1 MDGNSDAQFT
11 SAVAIVTGA
20 SSGIGLDIAR
30 RLASE
35 GASVVMVARRGDE
48 LESEAAA
55 LRCRGLEAV
64 AVKADLSHAEAPQQ
78 VVEAAVR
85 EYGRVDCLVNDAAV
99 VRHHPVEDWNTAGFD
114 EHLAVNVR
122 APFFLVQ
129 QALPFLR
136 ESAWGAV
143 VNISSSSG
151 ALYLRGQSVYG
162 MTKSALDYLTRSLA
176 GELAPQGVRVNGVA
190 PGPIDTPIHA
200 TWAADLEEAYVWLAK
215 QVPLGRVGSTADI
228 VETVLFLL
236 SSRASFITGAVVPV
250 DGGQVVRP

>member
-1 MDGNSDAQFT
+1 MGDQGNGSFS

-20 SSGIGLDIAR
+20 SSGIGLEIAR
-30 RLASE
+30 RLAAE
-35 GASVVMVARRGDE
+35 GASVVMVARRGQE
-48 LESEAAA
+48 LEAHASA
-55 LRCRGLEAV
+55 LRGAGLQAV
-64 AVKADLSHAEAPQQ
+64 AVVADLSSADAPQR
-78 VVEAAVR
+78 VVEAATR
-85 EYGRVDCLVNDAAV
+85 EFGRVDCLVNDAAI
-99 VRHHPVEDWNTAGFD
+99 VRHHPVSDWSTAAFD
-114 EHLAVNVR
+114 EHLAVNLR

-136 ESAWGAV
+136 MSEWGAV

-151 ALYLRGQSVYG
+151 ALHLRGQSVYG

-176 GELAPQGVRVNGVA
+176 GELATEGVRVNAVA

-200 TWAADLEEAYVWLAK
+200 TWADDLQEAYVWLAK
-215 QVPLGRVGSTADI
+215 QVPLGRIGTTTDVA
-228 VETVLFLL
+228 EMALFLL

>member
-1 MDGNSDAQFT
+1 VGDNSDAMFT

-30 RLASE
+30 RLATE

-48 LESEAAA
+48 LRSEAAA
-55 LRCRGLEAV
+55 LRSRGLQAV
-64 AVKADLSHAEAPQQ
+64 AVQADLSHADAPQH

-85 EYGRVDCLVNDAAV
+85 EYGRVDCLVNDAAI
-99 VRHHPVEDWNTAGFD
+99 VRHHRVEDWSPGAFD

-136 ESAWGAV
+136 ESTWGAV

-162 MTKSALDYLTRSLA
+162 MTKNALDYLTRSLA
-176 GELAPQGVRVNGVA
+176 GELAEQGVRVNGVA

-200 TWAADLEEAYVWLAK
+200 TWADDLEEAYVWLAK
-215 QVPLGRVGSTADI
+215 QVPLGRVGSTAEI

>member
-1 MDGNSDAQFT
+1 MDSNSDAMFS

-30 RLASE
+30 GLAAE
-35 GASVVMVARRGDE
+35 GASVVMVARRTDE

-55 LRCRGLEAV
+55 LRSQGLRAV
-64 AVKADLSHAEAPQQ
+64 AVTADLSYAEAPQH
-78 VVEAAVR
+78 VVESAVR
-85 EYGRVDCLVNDAAV
+85 EFGRVDCLVNDAAI
-99 VRHHPVEDWNTAGFD
+99 VRHHPVEDWTPSAFD

-136 ESAWGAV
+136 ESSWGAV

-151 ALYLRGQSVYG
+151 ALHLRGQSVYG
-162 MTKSALDYLTRSLA
+162 MSKSALDYLTRSLA
-176 GELAPQGVRVNGVA
+176 GELAQHGVRVNGVA

-200 TWAADLEEAYVWLAK
+200 TWADDLEKAYVWLAE

-236 SSRASFITGAVVPV
+236 SRRASFITGAVVPV